1 MGVAAH
7 STLGVQTFR
16 REGRA
21 SSRGLTESVG
31 TDVLTEAGNKRFR
44 AAIASLCRSPA
55 GEPEAAELPGSSVQ
69 SAQSITPCPE
79 HVQCCR
85 G

>member
-21 SSRGLTESVG
+21 NNRGLTENVG
-31 TDVLTEAGNKRFR
+31 TDVLTEAGNERFR
-44 AAIASLCRSPA
+44 AAVASLWGVLQVDLRRWHSRGPVCRVHS
-55 GEPEAAELPGSSVQ
+55 L
-69 SAQSITPCPE
+69 
-79 HVQCCR
+79 
-85 G
+85 

>member
-21 SSRGLTESVG
+21 NNCGLTENVG
-31 TDVLTEAGNKRFR
+31 TDVLTEAGNERFR
-44 AAIASLCRSPA
+44 AAIASLWRSPA
-55 GEPEAAELPGSSVQ
+55 DGPEAVALPGSSVQ
-69 SAQSITPCPE
+69 SAQFIISCPE

>member
-21 SSRGLTESVG
+21 HTRGLTENVG

-44 AAIASLCRSPA
+44 AAIDSLWRSPID
-55 GEPEAAELPGSSVQ
+55 EPESVALPGVQ
-69 SAQSITPCPE
+69 YAKYTVYNLLS
-79 HVQCCR
+79 
-85 G
+85 